1 MNCHFTL
8 LLTGDTPPTGHW
20 NQCVLLWFLMTM
32 SPARHATWHLGSSR
46 VLCVLLHWTRGT
58 ARIGTHAVCLM
69 PACQSSHSRS
79 FFSLSLC
86 HCKNHYFFAGQFV
99 QGFCI
104 VVSQLVD
111 KTHLNHYDVC
121 KQFTCSIQTCKLNV
135 PRAVPPVV
143 LSHTPEY

>member
-1 MNCHFTL
+1 MSFHPAPDRRHSPYRTL
-8 LLTGDTPPTGHW
+8 EPVRPPVIPNDYVPSPTRNMAPGQQQSPVRTASL
-20 NQCVLLWFLMTM
+20 NQRNRTYRYPCRLPHACVPILPLSLF
-32 SPARHATWHLGSSR
+32 
-46 VLCVLLHWTRGT
+46 
-58 ARIGTHAVCLM
+58 
-69 PACQSSHSRS
+69 
-79 FFSLSLC
+79 FFSLSFC